1 MNSKA
6 TCVHQHI
13 CVFFCL
19 VCVCV
24 CVRVHLG
31 IHHSVSERHSCPVP
45 SVSVVAG
52 SGWLSRRQTGGGHT
66 AATLIHT
73 EHTLHRDDHTHTQSR
88 SQSRIAQA
96 HRYDSAKPPSHRQK
110 RSHTLMPTH
119 GGLAKGQRVR
129 RVSMDESVERE
140 PGRRWSS
147 ATHTASMSVPG
158 SRAENKPGPTS
169 SIWPAAPPD
178 SQPGNSWLDQCWAP
192 DFMVTNDPRQVQV
205 TMCNFFCPE
214 AAES

>member
-1 MNSKA
+1 MCISIYV
-6 TCVHQHI
+6 CSFV
-13 CVFFCL
+13 L
-19 VCVCV
+19 CVCV
-24 CVRVHLG
+24 CVYGCILASTTRSVKDILAPCLRSLWSQGAVDCPAGRQEEGTQLPHLYTRNTHC
-31 IHHSVSERHSCPVP
+31 IE
-45 SVSVVAG
+45 
-52 SGWLSRRQTGGGHT
+52 T
-66 AATLIHT
+66 I
-73 EHTLHRDDHTHTQSR
+73 THTQSR

-178 SQPGNSWLDQCWAP
+178 SQPGNSWLDQC
-192 DFMVTNDPRQVQV
+192 
-205 TMCNFFCPE
+205 
-214 AAES
+214 